1 MDKERLKE
9 IFSDKEFLTELI
21 SLEAAED
28 IQALLKTKG
37 IELDLEQ
44 IEKGK
49 KMVAEKLERFV
60 AGEDVFEDEIVEDDL
75 EKISGG
81 SVTATFVV
89 VQAIVVAVC
98 LGVQEVHE
106 LTRGRW

>member
-9 IFSDKEFLTELI
+9 IFSDKEFVTELV
-21 SLEAAED
+21 SLEAAEE

-37 IELDLEQ
+37 VELDLEQ

-49 KMVAEKLERFV
+49 KMVAEKLERFA
-60 AGEDVFEDEIVEDDL
+60 AGEDVFDDEIDESELDKV
-75 EKISGG
+75 SGG
-81 SVTATFVV
+81 AVTAAFVV